1 MNKFLI
7 AVLIIIIISYG
18 AWYLNKS
25 NHIDINYRF
34 IITNFNGWE
43 EIPRKLGAYKS
54 FATKNDTILVS
65 YADIRLLKKE
75 KSLSEATMKE
85 ISKEECQNLVNE
97 PYITSNEMETS
108 EFKKDEST
116 VIMCRGEGMGTTNK
130 VPTII
135 TIYYFFGLNNDILI
149 FTTSYPRDNKT
160 EKIYEKNLIDGFRFF

>member
-75 KSLSEATMKE
+75 K
-85 ISKEECQNLVNE
+85 
-97 PYITSNEMETS
+97 
-108 EFKKDEST
+108 
-116 VIMCRGEGMGTTNK
+116 
-130 VPTII
+130 
-135 TIYYFFGLNNDILI
+135 
-149 FTTSYPRDNKT
+149 
-160 EKIYEKNLIDGFRFF
+160 